1 LLGCFIL
8 FVLFLFSSN
17 GDFGYGRLGGMRVIG
32 CWDVKKPKNKVFQ
45 MSYPTFFPIQDMIH
59 LSIYKGFDTYF
70 FQYKNDFYDR

>member
-1 LLGCFIL
+1 
-8 FVLFLFSSN
+8 
-17 GDFGYGRLGGMRVIG
+17 MRVIG